1 MKTQKKMSK
10 LYYRTGD
17 GEKKLNCYSLQ
28 IPKRAITEA
37 GINAE
42 KQVVIYTKGNKIII
56 EEA

>member
-1 MKTQKKMSK
+1 MKTQKKFSK

-28 IPKRAITEA
+28 IPKRVITET

-42 KQVVIYTKGNKIII
+42 KPVVIYTRDNKIII